1 MILVDANLLIYAV
14 NEDLPQ
20 HKQARRWWEE
30 VLSGVTA
37 VGIPWVSVL
46 AFLRV
51 CTNPR
56 VFSRPLSPEAAI
68 AYVDEWL
75 AQPPVR
81 LVGPGTGHWAV
92 LRNLLVQTGTAAN
105 LTTDA
110 HIAALAL
117 EHGYHIYSADND
129 FQRFSGVTHV
139 NPLAIR

>member
-14 NEDLPQ
+14 NQDLPQ
-20 HKQARRWWEE
+20 HKQAKSWWEA
-30 VLSGVTA
+30 VLSGATT
-37 VGIPWVSVL
+37 VGIPWVSIL

-56 VFSRPLSPEAAI
+56 VFSQPLSPEVAI

-81 LVGPGTGHWAV
+81 LVAPGTGHWAI
-92 LRNLLVQTGTAAN
+92 LRNLLLQAGTAAN

-117 EHGYHIYSADND
+117 EQGYRIYSADSD
-129 FQRFSGVTHV
+129 FQRFPGVTHV
-139 NPLAIR
+139 NPLAAR